1 MNWMDRVLYG
11 NSAADWLLAFG
22 VAFGTALFLLAM
34 RRLLAQRLKKPT
46 PADTVLLHDVFA
58 ALVFS
63 TKKVFLVLAAF
74 GLGAQLLVLPV
85 KPAHI
90 VNGVTIIAVLLQ
102 IALWT
107 NRGIEAWIARYLREK
122 RESDAA
128 SATTVMMLGF
138 LARLVV
144 WAIMLLMILDNLGI
158 NITALVAS
166 LGIVGIAAALA
177 VQNILADLFAS
188 LSITLDKPFVI
199 GDFIEMDDILGTIEH
214 IGLKTTRIRSLSGEQ
229 IVVANADLLKSRI
242 RNFKKMHERRVVFT
256 FGVVYQTPFERLE
269 RISAI
274 VRALVE
280 QQPKTRFDRAHFKEY
295 GESALVFEV
304 VYFVLNPDFNV
315 HMDVQQAIH
324 LAIFRR
330 FQEEGIEFAYPT
342 RTLRVMPASR
352 TVPPSDRP

>member
-1 MNWMDRVLYG
+1 MNWMDRMLYG
-11 NSAADWLLAFG
+11 NSAADWLLAFSI
-22 VAFGTALFLLAM
+22 AFGTALFLLAM

-46 PADTVLLHDVFA
+46 ANDSVLLHDVFA

-63 TKKVFLVLAAF
+63 TKKLFLVLAAF
-74 GLGAQLLVLPV
+74 GLGAQLLALPV
-85 KPAHI
+85 KPAHV
-90 VNGVTIIAVLLQ
+90 VNGVTIIVVLLQ

-107 NRGIEAWIARYLREK
+107 NRGIAVWIARYLREK

-128 SATTVMMLGF
+128 SATTVMVLGF

-144 WAIMLLMILDNLGI
+144 WAIMLLMILDNLGV

-199 GDFIEMDDILGTIEH
+199 GDFIVMDDILGTIEH

-242 RNFKKMHERRVVFT
+242 RNFKKMYERRVVFT

-280 QQPKTRFDRAHFKEY
+280 QQPETRFDRAHFKEY

-315 HMDVQQAIH
+315 HMDVQQAIN

-342 RTLRVMPASR
+342 RTLHVMSASS
-352 TVPPSDRP
+352 TVPPSERP